1 MGTIT
6 DPVADMLTRIR
17 NANMVFAERVDVP
30 ASRVKLELA
39 KLLKAEG
46 FIKSFDPGREGPG
59 DVVPTQPRDL
69 IRLTLKYGTNRERV
83 INGLQRISRPG
94 LRIYTPK
101 GEIPKCMGGLGLVI
115 LSTPKGILSGRQAK
129 RLGTGGEVMAFVW

>member
-6 DPVADMLTRIR
+6 DPVADMLARIR
-17 NANMVFAERVDVP
+17 NANTAFAERVDIP

-46 FIKSFDPGREGPG
+46 FIKGFE
-59 DVVPTQPRDL
+59 VVQTQPRDH
-69 IRLTLKYGTNRERV
+69 IRITLKYGTNRERV

-101 GEIPKCMGGLGLVI
+101 GEIPKCLGGLGLVVM
-115 LSTPKGILSGRQAK
+115 STPKGIISGKQAK
-129 RLGTGGEVMAFVW
+129 RLGCGGEVMAFVW

>member
-1 MGTIT
+1 MAMVT
-6 DPVADMLTRIR
+6 DPVADMLARIK
-17 NANMVFAERVDVP
+17 NANTAFHERVDVP
-30 ASRVKLELA
+30 ASRLKKEIA

-46 FIKSFDPGREGPG
+46 FIKNYELVTGE
-59 DVVPTQPRDL
+59 PRDV
-69 IRLTLKYGTNRERV
+69 IRITLKYGQNRERV

>member
-6 DPVADMLTRIR
+6 DPIADMLTRIR
-17 NANMVFAERVDVP
+17 NANTAFQERVDVP
-30 ASRVKLELA
+30 ASRVKIELA
-39 KLLKAEG
+39 KLLKDEG
-46 FIKSFDPGREGPG
+46 FIKSYELVEQP
-59 DVVPTQPRDL
+59 PRDV
-69 IRLTLKYGTNRERV
+69 IRIALKYGVGRERI

-115 LSTPKGILSGRQAK
+115 MSTPKGIISGKQAK
-129 RLGTGGEVMAFVW
+129 RLGCGGEVMAFVW

>member
-6 DPVADMLTRIR
+6 DPIADMLTRIR
-17 NANMVFAERVDVP
+17 NANTAFAERVDVP
-30 ASRVKLELA
+30 ASRVKAELA
-39 KLLKAEG
+39 KLLKEEG
-46 FIKSFDPGREGPG
+46 FIKDFEL
-59 DVVPTQPRDL
+59 VQQAPRDI
-69 IRLTLKYGTNRERV
+69 IRIALKYGVGRERI

-115 LSTPKGILSGRQAK
+115 MSTPKGIISGKQAK
-129 RLGTGGEVMAFVW
+129 RLGCGGEVMAFVW

>member
-6 DPVADMLTRIR
+6 DPVADMLARIR
-17 NANMVFAERVDVP
+17 NANTAFHERVDVP

-39 KLLKAEG
+39 KLLKNEG
-46 FIKSFDPGREGPG
+46 FVKSFE
-59 DVVPTQPRDL
+59 VVEAKPRNL
-69 IRLTLKYGTNRERV
+69 IRITLKYGSDRSRV

-94 LRIYTPK
+94 LRIFSPR

-115 LSTPKGILSGRQAK
+115 MSTPKGIISGKQAR
-129 RLGTGGEVMAFVW
+129 RLGCGGEVMAFVW

>member
-17 NANMVFAERVDVP
+17 NANTAFAERVDIP

-46 FIKSFDPGREGPG
+46 FIKSFD
-59 DVVPTQPRDL
+59 VVQAQPRDT
-69 IRLTLKYGTNRERV
+69 IRITLKYSGLRERV

-115 LSTPKGILSGRQAK
+115 MSTPKGIISGRQAK
-129 RLGTGGEVMAFVW
+129 RLGCGGEVMAFVW

>member
-17 NANMVFAERVDVP
+17 NANTAFQVRVDIP

-39 KLLKAEG
+39 KVLKAEG
-46 FIKSFDPGREGPG
+46 FVKSFD
-59 DVVPTQPRDL
+59 VVQQAPRDL
-69 IRLTLKYGTNRERV
+69 IRITLKYGTGRERV
-83 INGLQRISRPG
+83 INGLKRISRPG

-115 LSTPKGILSGRQAK
+115 LSTPKGIISGRQDK

>member
-17 NANMVFAERVDVP
+17 NANTAFLERVDIP

-46 FIKSFDPGREGPG
+46 FIKSY
-59 DVVPTQPRDL
+59 DVVPQQPRDT
-69 IRLTLKYGTNRERV
+69 IRLTLKYGTGKERV
-83 INGLQRISRPG
+83 INGLKRISRPG

-115 LSTPKGILSGRQAK
+115 LSTPKGIISGKQAK
-129 RLGTGGEVMAFVW
+129 RMGTGGEVMAFVW